1 MSSAA
6 RAGQRVMGSL
16 HYASITSLDGYV
28 ADRNGSFDWS
38 VPDEEVHRFVND
50 LQRQIRTHLYGRRLY
65 EVMVAWE
72 TLPTEDEPAVM
83 ADFAAIWRAAD
94 KIVYSTTLS
103 APSSACT
110 RIEHRFDPAMVRN
123 LKAATAGDLLVG
135 RSPPG
140 GPGAAGRSRRRDPA
154 AGLTGRRGWRDPLPA
169 RGPDARARA
178 RRRAQVRQR
187 RGAPGVPGARRRRGR
202 PGCGQ
207 TLSGSRRCC
216 SEPASAATR
225 RVRRVTTPRPATV
238 TSRIKV

>member
-50 LQRQIRTHLYGRRLY
+50 RQRQIRTHLYGRRLY

-94 KIVYSTTLS
+94 KIVYSTTLA
-103 APSSACT
+103 APSSART

-135 RSPPG
+135 
-140 GPGAAGRSRRRDPA
+140 GPHLAAQALR
-154 AGLTGRRGWRDPLPA
+154 AGLVDEIQQLVSPVVVGGGTRFLPEDLTLELELVGERRFGN
-169 RGPDARARA
+169 
-178 RRRAQVRQR
+178 
-187 RGAPGVPGARRRRGR
+187 GVVHLAYRVLAVDGVAH
-202 PGCGQ
+202 
-207 TLSGSRRCC
+207 
-216 SEPASAATR
+216 AA
-225 RVRRVTTPRPATV
+225 VRR
-238 TSRIKV
+238 